1 MVVQDVDEEIRAHTR
16 CKVQMLSGIS
26 VLDLY
31 CGMGGLSLGFVLAL
45 GARITGLDIDKWA
58 VETYNLNL
66 GRFGCEAVVQ
76 DVLKWAPE
84 GEFDIVVG
92 GSPCQPFSVANTVKR
107 GEDHPLFPTFPR
119 FFDVVLEL
127 RPKAFLME
135 NVKGLTTKT
144 FSRYLVQQL
153 SRMQGY
159 CVRYA
164 VLNVADYGVP
174 QRRERLFVVG
184 IRKDLNVNFEFPKP
198 THAREEYVNLNGN
211 RVRKW
216 VMLREAIGDIIHL
229 PPGKAKMVGK
239 QKTGTIPFMDSAG
252 RVIEL
257 PWSLY
262 QKKHPLLDPD
272 KPSYTL
278 YSHMAKSSRDALL
291 PVSEH
296 ITTDLDPL
304 RVWGSDWGVRV
315 MDVDS
320 PANTITE
327 KHRSGQLLP
336 VVYRRLTVRECLRI
350 QSFPDWW
357 RFPNGCP
364 VSRRY
369 RLVGEAVPP
378 ILAYRLAV
386 TIGRALGLEVRGVTR
401 DEWPIPYFDRAF

>member
-1 MVVQDVDEEIRAHTR
+1 
-16 CKVQMLSGIS
+16 MLSETR

-31 CGMGGLSLGFVLAL
+31 CGMGGLSLGFALAL
-45 GARITGLDIDKWA
+45 GAKITGLDIDKWA

-66 GRFGCEAVVQ
+66 NRLGCRAMVQ
-76 DVLKWAPE
+76 DVLEWEPE
-84 GEFDIVVG
+84 GEFDIVIG
-92 GSPCQPFSVANTVKR
+92 GPPCQPFSVANTVRR

-119 FFDVVLEL
+119 FFDAVLEL
-127 RPKAFLME
+127 KPKAFLME
-135 NVKGLTTKT
+135 NVKGLITKT

-153 SRMQGY
+153 SRMHGY
-159 CVRYA
+159 CVGYA
-164 VLNVADYGVP
+164 VLNATDYGVP

-184 IRKDLNVNFEFPKP
+184 IRKDLDVSFEFPRP
-198 THAREEYVNLNGN
+198 THARVEHVDLNGN

-216 VMLREAIGDIIHL
+216 ITLREAIGDIIYL
-229 PPGKAKMVGK
+229 PPAGRVEMTGK

-272 KPSYTL
+272 KPSCTL

-296 ITTDLDPL
+296 ITADLDPS
-304 RVWGSDWGVRV
+304 RVWGNDWGAGV
-315 MDVDS
+315 MDADS
-320 PANTITE
+320 PANTIKE
-327 KHRSGQLLP
+327 KHGSGLLLS

-357 RFPNGCP
+357 RFPDGC
-364 VSRRY
+364 
-369 RLVGEAVPP
+369 
-378 ILAYRLAV
+378 
-386 TIGRALGLEVRGVTR
+386 
-401 DEWPIPYFDRAF
+401 

>member
-1 MVVQDVDEEIRAHTR
+1 MVR
-16 CKVQMLSGIS
+16 

-31 CGMGGLSLGFVLAL
+31 CGMGGLSLGFALAL
-45 GARITGLDIDKWA
+45 GARVTGLDIDKWA

-66 GRFGCEAVVQ
+66 SRFGCRAMVQ
-76 DVLKWAPE
+76 DVLKWEPK
-84 GEFDIVVG
+84 GEFDLVIG
-92 GSPCQPFSVANTVKR
+92 GSPCQPFSVANTKRR

-119 FFDVVLEL
+119 FFDIVLKL
-127 RPKAFLME
+127 RPKVFLME
-135 NVKGLTTKT
+135 NVKGLITKT
-144 FSRYLVQQL
+144 FARYLIQQL
-153 SRMQGY
+153 SRMQDY
-159 CVRYA
+159 HVKYA
-164 VLNVADYGVP
+164 VLNATDYGVP

-184 IRKDLNVNFEFPKP
+184 IRKDLGAGFEFPRP
-198 THAREEYVNLNGN
+198 THAQEEYVDLNGN
-211 RVRKW
+211 RVKKW
-216 VMLREAIGDIIHL
+216 ITLREAIGDIIYL
-229 PPGKAKMVGK
+229 PPAGKAEMTGK

-291 PVSEH
+291 PVNEH
-296 ITTDLDPL
+296 IMT
-304 RVWGSDWGVRV
+304 DWGARV
-315 MDVDS
+315 MDADS

-336 VVYRRLTVRECLRI
+336 AVYRRLTVRECLRI

-357 RFPNGCP
+357 RFPDGCS

-369 RLVGEAVPP
+369 KLVGEAVPP
-378 ILAYRLAV
+378 ILAYRMAV
-386 TIGRALGLEVRGVTR
+386 AIGKALGLKVRNVTGS
-401 DEWPIPYFDRAF
+401 DFLLPYFGRVFEY